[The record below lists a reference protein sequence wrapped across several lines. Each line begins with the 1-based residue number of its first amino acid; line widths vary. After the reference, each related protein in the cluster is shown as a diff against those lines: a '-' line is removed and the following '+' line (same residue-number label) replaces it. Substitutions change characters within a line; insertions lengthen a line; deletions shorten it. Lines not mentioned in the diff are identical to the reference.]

1 MMTKFLNTVVKYI
14 DRVNSVA
21 GYLVSWLTTLLV
33 LVVCYDV
40 FSRYLMGKSFVAVQ
54 ELQWHIF
61 AIIFL
66 AGSGYTLKMDKHV
79 RVDLIYSHLSDKGKA
94 WINLLGTILFLI
106 PFAVVMIWASKDF
119 VMNSFQIKEISPNPG
134 GLPARY
140 VLKGVIPFAFFLIFL
155 QGVSL
160 AASSLITIIG
170 KGSVRPAGTKS

>member
-1 MMTKFLNTVVKYI
+1 MLKILNTIVKCI
-14 DRVNSVA
+14 NRINSIA

-40 FSRYLMGKSFVAVQ
+40 FSRYLVGKSFVAIQ

-66 AGSGYTLKMDKHV
+66 AGAGYTLKMDKHV
-79 RVDLIYSHLSDKGKA
+79 RVDLFYSNLSNKGKA

-106 PFAVVMIWASKDF
+106 PFSLVIIWTSKDF
-119 VMNSFQIKEISPNPG
+119 VVNSFQIKEISPNPG

-140 VLKGVIPFAFFLIFL
+140 VLKGVIPVAFSLIFL
-155 QGVSL
+155 QGISL
-160 AASSLITIIG
+160 AASSLLTIIG
-170 KGSVRPAGTKS
+170 KPSIHS